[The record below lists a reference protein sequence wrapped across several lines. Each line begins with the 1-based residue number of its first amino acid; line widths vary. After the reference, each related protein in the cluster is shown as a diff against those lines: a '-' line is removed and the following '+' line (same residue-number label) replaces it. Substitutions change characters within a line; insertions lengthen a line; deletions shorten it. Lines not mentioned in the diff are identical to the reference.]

1 MSLSSSSQPFD
12 AAAAGYDRQ
21 FTHSLIGRTLRAAVW
36 QRCAARFT
44 SGSRILE
51 MNCGTGEDAIHLAA
65 QGMRV
70 LATDVSPAMLGV
82 ARAKAQA
89 ARAPATL
96 CFRRLAW
103 EDLAALD
110 ADRFDGVLSNFGG
123 LNCVSDLRSV
133 APALA
138 RQVRPGGWAMLC
150 VMGRHVPWEWLWY
163 LGHGQPRK
171 AFRRLSASGVPWNGL
186 RIFYPDPGRGAPRLP
201 RRVSLRA
208 DRRARCIAAAAL
220 RGAVLDAHAARPR
233 SARALR
239 TPPRGGVATAVA
251 RRSFPDRIPTP
262 VTE

>member
-12 AAAAGYDRQ
+12 AAAAGYDRH

-44 SGSRILE
+44 RGSRILE

-65 QGMRV
+65 QGMQV

-133 APALA
+133 ASALA

-171 AFRRLSASGVPWNGL
+171 AFRRLSANGVPWNGL
-186 RIFYPDPGRGAPRLP
+186 RIFYPTPGE
-201 RRVSLRA
+201 V
-208 DRRARCIAAAAL
+208 RRAFRAEFRCVRIGALGALLPPPYTARCWTRMPRALAAL
-220 RGAVLDAHAARPR
+220 GRCERHLEAAWPLPWL
-233 SARALR
+233 ADHFLIELE
-239 TPPRGGVATAVA
+239 
-251 RRSFPDRIPTP
+251 RR
-262 VTE
+262 